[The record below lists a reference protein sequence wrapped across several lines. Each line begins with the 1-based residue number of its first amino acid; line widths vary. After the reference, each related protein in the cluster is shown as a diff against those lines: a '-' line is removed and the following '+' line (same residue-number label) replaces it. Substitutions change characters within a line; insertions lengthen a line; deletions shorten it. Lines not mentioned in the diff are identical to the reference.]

1 MKLRS
6 GLIAA
11 TNNAVI
17 AAETAGTAVEDT
29 MAAPLQQEAQAL
41 QLAFATWSNSPTADN
56 IGAL

>member
-1 MKLRS
+1 
-6 GLIAA
+6 
-11 TNNAVI
+11 
-17 AAETAGTAVEDT
+17 